1 MNWVIYFFGSGA
13 AFFSG
18 VGLVLAAIPVLSFY
32 HRKWAMRLAT
42 LCALLGL
49 ILIALSATPLPYWFY
64 AAAGLVSLVWLVAE
78 RVERKRVQ
86 NFRTGLRIS
95 MVLIWSVGALTEIPH
110 HIVPTLKPAGR
121 PKLYIV
127 ADSVTAGMGEA
138 SMETWPKIL
147 ARSYSIDVQDHSQ
160 MGAKVS
166 SMLRKVERLSL
177 GDGIILLEIGGND
190 LLGSTSAKE
199 FEGDLN
205 QLLAKLCGPGR
216 IVIMFELPLPPF
228 CNEFGRIQRRLADN
242 YRVQLIPKRIFVSVL
257 TTDQATVDSVHLSR
271 YGHELMP
278 ATVWSLIR
286 PAYIP

>member
-95 MVLIWSVGALTEIPH
+95 MVLVWSVGTLTEIPH

-121 PKLYIV
+121 PRLYIF
-127 ADSVTAGMGEA
+127 ADSVAAAVAAACISTCPHQGAA
-138 SMETWPKIL
+138 S
-147 ARSYSIDVQDHSQ
+147 
-160 MGAKVS
+160 S
-166 SMLRKVERLSL
+166 SSDE
-177 GDGIILLEIGGND
+177 
-190 LLGSTSAKE
+190 
-199 FEGDLN
+199 
-205 QLLAKLCGPGR
+205 P
-216 IVIMFELPLPPF
+216 
-228 CNEFGRIQRRLADN
+228 
-242 YRVQLIPKRIFVSVL
+242 Y
-257 TTDQATVDSVHLSR
+257 
-271 YGHELMP
+271 
-278 ATVWSLIR
+278 
-286 PAYIP
+286 